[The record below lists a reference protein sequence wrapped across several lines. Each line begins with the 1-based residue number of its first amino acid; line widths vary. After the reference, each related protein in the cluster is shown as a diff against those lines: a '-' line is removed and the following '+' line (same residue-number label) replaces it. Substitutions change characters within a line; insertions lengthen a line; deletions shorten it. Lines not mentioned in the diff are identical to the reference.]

1 MAEGF
6 IRQRGNAW
14 QVIVHA
20 GRDPVTGK
28 RRNLTG
34 TARTKREA
42 QALRARLLTQ
52 VDEGRRPATDATL
65 AQLLER
71 WLEMADLAWSTRV
84 TYKGYIERTILPTLG
99 HLALRR
105 LDTATLDRF
114 YTTLRARGGV
124 GGKPMAPATVRQVH
138 AILRR
143 ALDQAARWGWIPAN
157 PAALATP
164 PRPGSAEI
172 RPPTPEEVSRVLE
185 TAYEVDP
192 DFAVLLWLAATTG
205 ARRGELCALRW
216 GNIDLEAAE
225 LLIVRSLFQASG
237 RLVEKDTKTH
247 AARRLALSD
256 DSVALLKEHRR
267 RCAERAEACGVRLSD
282 EAYVFSFDPAG
293 RQPMHPDSV
302 THRFSRLAK
311 QLGLQTRLH
320 DLRHYAATQ
329 LIAGGVDLRT
339 VSGRIGHAG
348 GGATTLRVY
357 THFQAAPDRRAA
369 EVLEQTLR
377 RPRRSSSK
385 G

>member
-6 IRQRGNAW
+6 IRQRGKAW

-114 YTTLRARGGV
+114 STTLRARGGV

-138 AILRR
+138 A
-143 ALDQAARWGWIPAN
+143 
-157 PAALATP
+157 
-164 PRPGSAEI
+164 
-172 RPPTPEEVSRVLE
+172 
-185 TAYEVDP
+185 
-192 DFAVLLWLAATTG
+192 
-205 ARRGELCALRW
+205 
-216 GNIDLEAAE
+216 
-225 LLIVRSLFQASG
+225 
-237 RLVEKDTKTH
+237 
-247 AARRLALSD
+247 
-256 DSVALLKEHRR
+256 
-267 RCAERAEACGVRLSD
+267 
-282 EAYVFSFDPAG
+282 
-293 RQPMHPDSV
+293 
-302 THRFSRLAK
+302 
-311 QLGLQTRLH
+311 
-320 DLRHYAATQ
+320 
-329 LIAGGVDLRT
+329 
-339 VSGRIGHAG
+339 
-348 GGATTLRVY
+348 
-357 THFQAAPDRRAA
+357 
-369 EVLEQTLR
+369 
-377 RPRRSSSK
+377 
-385 G
+385 

>member
-1 MAEGF
+1 
-6 IRQRGNAW
+6 
-14 QVIVHA
+14 
-20 GRDPVTGK
+20 
-28 RRNLTG
+28 
-34 TARTKREA
+34 
-42 QALRARLLTQ
+42 
-52 VDEGRRPATDATL
+52 
-65 AQLLER
+65 LE
-71 WLEMADLAWSTRV
+71 V
-84 TYKGYIERTILPTLG
+84 
-99 HLALRR
+99 
-105 LDTATLDRF
+105 
-114 YTTLRARGGV
+114 
-124 GGKPMAPATVRQVH
+124 
-138 AILRR
+138 
-143 ALDQAARWGWIPAN
+143 
-157 PAALATP
+157 
-164 PRPGSAEI
+164 
-172 RPPTPEEVSRVLE
+172 
-185 TAYEVDP
+185 
-192 DFAVLLWLAATTG
+192 
-205 ARRGELCALRW
+205 
-216 GNIDLEAAE
+216 AE

-377 RPRRSSSK
+377 RPRRSSSR